1 MIQTSLTINYF
12 INFYVLKSIKAQKK
26 GRMVCECWGPA
37 LVGSRGS
44 LGRMALAIKRIAQ
57 QRSEAQY
64 NWFTRKANKTY
75 DTRFALTTEAA
86 GALSNSG
93 RCPTLGTLLS
103 GS

>member
-1 MIQTSLTINYF
+1 MIQTSFTINYF
-12 INFYVLKSIKAQKK
+12 INFYVLKSIKAQNK
-26 GRMVCECWGPA
+26 GRTVCECWGPA
-37 LVGSRGS
+37 LAGSSDS

-64 NWFTRKANKTY
+64 NWFTRKANKTC
-75 DTRFALTTEAA
+75 DIRFALTTEAA

-93 RCPTLGTLLS
+93 RCPTLGTFSS

>member
-37 LVGSRGS
+37 LVGSRDS

-64 NWFTRKANKTY
+64 NWFTRKANKTC
-75 DTRFALTTEAA
+75 DIRFALTTEAT
-86 GALSNSG
+86 GTLSNHG
-93 RCPTLGTLLS
+93 KCPTLGTFSS